1 MTEISNRSKMWYL
14 FPATAPASQTIQEKS
29 EQDTR
34 LHVTDL
40 DNTWSQVCVVSSQ
53 LSLRLIFSRL
63 KAKTRQRALYPPNI

>member
-53 LSLRLIFSRL
+53 LSLR
-63 KAKTRQRALYPPNI
+63 